1 MLSDEEKSTHLAKLG
16 WVFRLI
22 CLINRFV
29 LVCRSKLGFLVE
41 IDLLSLL
48 SDEEKPVLYGLS
60 SGLNEL
66 LLADLKTE
74 KQFVWNSSLID

>member
-16 WVFRLI
+16 RVFQLI
-22 CLINRFV
+22 GLINRFV
-29 LVCRSKLGFLVE
+29 LVCRSELGFLIK

-48 SDEEKPVLYGLS
+48 SDEEKPVLYGLT

-66 LLADLKTE
+66 LLADL
-74 KQFVWNSSLID
+74 NSSLID